1 MRPDRI
7 VIGEVRGAEAVDMM
21 QAMNTGHEGSLTT
34 IHANTPRDAI
44 SRLENMI
51 SMAGFNL
58 PHKAARQQIASTITI
73 IVQGNRL
80 TDGQRKVIS
89 IQEITGM
96 ESEVVTMQE
105 IFGFRQTGID
115 AGGKVTGYFQA
126 SGIRPKFADKLRNYG
141 VNLPDSM
148 FDPSKRYE

>member
-1 MRPDRI
+1 
-7 VIGEVRGAEAVDMM
+7 
-21 QAMNTGHEGSLTT
+21 
-34 IHANTPRDAI
+34 
-44 SRLENMI
+44 MI

-80 TDGQRKVIS
+80 TDGQRKVVS

-141 VNLPDSM
+141 VNLHDSM